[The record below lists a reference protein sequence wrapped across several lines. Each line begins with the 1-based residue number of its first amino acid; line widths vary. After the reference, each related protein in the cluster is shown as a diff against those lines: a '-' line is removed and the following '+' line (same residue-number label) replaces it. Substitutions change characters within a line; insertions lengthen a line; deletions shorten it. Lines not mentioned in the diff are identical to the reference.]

1 MDSMTI
7 KEKYSC
13 INNMQNIDTYTK
25 GKYPSLASF
34 KKSLA
39 ENRVSGDYDKRIVI
53 ISNELSEQY
62 TFVQSKIG
70 RPARRPNNSQ
80 LEEIEK
86 LMQKNPVMTIDE
98 LIDKTEFDHEAVR
111 NVAEYLAREKGYE
124 LKRSKSHVLI
134 NTKAI
139 ENARAKK

>member
-1 MDSMTI
+1 MKI
-7 KEKYSC
+7 EK
-13 INNMQNIDTYTK
+13 K
-25 GKYPSLASF
+25 
-34 KKSLA
+34 
-39 ENRVSGDYDKRIVI
+39 V
-53 ISNELSEQY
+53 
-62 TFVQSKIG
+62 G
-70 RPARRPNNSQ
+70 RPPRRPNNSQ

-98 LIDKTEFDHEAVR
+98 LIDKTGFDHEAVR

-139 ENARAKK
+139 ENGF